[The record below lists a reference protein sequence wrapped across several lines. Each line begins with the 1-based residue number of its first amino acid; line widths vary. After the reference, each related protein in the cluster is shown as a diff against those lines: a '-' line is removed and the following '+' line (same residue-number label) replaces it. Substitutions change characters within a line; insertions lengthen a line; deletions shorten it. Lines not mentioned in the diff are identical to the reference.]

1 MKFKDLKVGDK
12 LYVINP
18 IYWPKPIKK
27 TIDKI
32 FDEDGTRLEF
42 YAKNDVFLGA
52 AMPELSQS
60 GIVNVIFADFAAFK
74 QYLIDYKKNII
85 KNLNDEIDRL
95 KEQISLAN
103 DDLEMVNEMQDE
115 E

>member
-85 KNLNDEIDRL
+85 KNLNYEMGSL
-95 KEQISLAN
+95 KQQIRLAN
-103 DDLEMVNEMQDE
+103 ADLETANEMQDE